1 MVFLSIKFFLGKL
14 GMIWFIFFV
23 FIRILLRLIVKKCVK
38 ERRLLLVNGLIIY
51 VGSIDFLSGVFDI
64 WGVWNVIE

>member
-1 MVFLSIKFFLGKL
+1 
-14 GMIWFIFFV
+14 MIWFIFFV